1 MDNNFSTKRILKFAD
16 FLYTVTST
24 IDVQPYHF
32 MTDIIPAPIPEI
44 VQVISTPELVPETVP
59 DVKRSKGRPIGS
71 LGKKKKSIIK
81 QLIETNN
88 KKRGRPHGSKNKQK
102 HTLTQVLQIELVV

>member
-1 MDNNFSTKRILKFAD
+1 MDNNFSTKRILKFGD
-16 FLYTVTST
+16 FWYTVTST

-71 LGKKKKSIIK
+71 LGHRKTSVIAALAKKSI
-81 QLIETNN
+81 
-88 KKRGRPHGSKNKQK
+88 RGRPVGSKNKNRFS
-102 HTLTQVLQIELVV
+102 LELVV